1 MGKELTKKR
10 VGMDLTQG
18 NILKLLLIFAGPLLL
33 ADLVQQLYSVVD
45 LIIIGQYVG
54 STGTVGVATGGEVA
68 DILTPIATGL
78 ATAGQIYI
86 AQLIGAK
93 DVKDLEKTVGT
104 LFTVMMGLSVL
115 FTVGTVV
122 SYGAVL
128 RLLNCPEEAFSQAA
142 AYMII
147 TAFGI
152 PFIFIYNAMCGVLR
166 GMGESKRPLLFVLVA
181 AGVNIFLDIFLVAVF
196 KMEAAGTAV
205 ATVLAQVGAATAAF
219 IYLYKRRN
227 QLGFKLRLSSFR
239 IDGQALFVILKLGIP
254 KIFSSMCI
262 RFSLLWCKS
271 QINAYGL
278 VASAT
283 YSVGNKL
290 QKLCAVFVHSVS
302 NGAAAMVSQNIG
314 ARRHDRAKQ
323 IVWTTFGC
331 TLVAA
336 AVLSILSLTFPR
348 QLFGVFTKDAEVIEA
363 GVVFMQILCITFFM
377 SAFLS
382 SFSSIVTGSGF
393 AELDFLTGMM
403 DGVICR
409 IGLSLLFVNVVGM
422 GVEGY
427 FLGSAL
433 ARFLPGMI
441 VFIYFL
447 SGKWKNRKL
456 LSESGRR
463 FAKKEPV
470 EEKSA

>member
-115 FTVGTVV
+115 FTVGTVL

-152 PFIFIYNAMCGVLR
+152 PFI
-166 GMGESKRPLLFVLVA
+166 
-181 AGVNIFLDIFLVAVF
+181 
-196 KMEAAGTAV
+196 
-205 ATVLAQVGAATAAF
+205 
-219 IYLYKRRN
+219 
-227 QLGFKLRLSSFR
+227 
-239 IDGQALFVILKLGIP
+239 
-254 KIFSSMCI
+254 
-262 RFSLLWCKS
+262 
-271 QINAYGL
+271 
-278 VASAT
+278 
-283 YSVGNKL
+283 
-290 QKLCAVFVHSVS
+290 
-302 NGAAAMVSQNIG
+302 
-314 ARRHDRAKQ
+314 
-323 IVWTTFGC
+323 
-331 TLVAA
+331 
-336 AVLSILSLTFPR
+336 LSL
-348 QLFGVFTKDAEVIEA
+348 IH
-363 GVVFMQILCITFFM
+363 I
-377 SAFLS
+377 
-382 SFSSIVTGSGF
+382 
-393 AELDFLTGMM
+393 
-403 DGVICR
+403 
-409 IGLSLLFVNVVGM
+409 
-422 GVEGY
+422 
-427 FLGSAL
+427 
-433 ARFLPGMI
+433 
-441 VFIYFL
+441 
-447 SGKWKNRKL
+447 
-456 LSESGRR
+456 
-463 FAKKEPV
+463 
-470 EEKSA
+470 